1 LVLLAAAPGPLVHS
15 GLTLNLGIAQWRNGM
30 KRRSYHGDS
39 DVELLQVFNATAI
52 AATDHCGYLHPG
64 DIPHHLFSGNRYYD
78 PAEVM
83 TIWED
88 DQGVAAW
95 LLVGPR
101 HKSYDAQV
109 RPDLRGNDFE
119 REVLEY
125 ADDRVVELMRQNDI
139 SGDCIFADAFRGD
152 TARIQL
158 LTELGWE
165 SDNEL
170 PYVLNRT
177 EITSIAVPALPDGF
191 SFQSAKG
198 VEDAA
203 ALADVHNAAFGA
215 IWTSESYRHVMESP
229 GYDPERELVI
239 QAPDGTFA
247 AFSVIRY
254 DHLNRTGLFEP
265 VGTHKDY
272 RRRGFGRAIIL
283 YGMQQMAAAG
293 MKFATV
299 AHFGQNEAAQGLYQ
313 ACGFKPW
320 HLLDGFAKPVIIQ
333 SPDTPQ
339 RDV

>member
-1 LVLLAAAPGPLVHS
+1 MIRRTYTGEADLKLLQDFNAAA
-15 GLTLNLGIAQWRNGM
+15 IA
-30 KRRSYHGDS
+30 
-39 DVELLQVFNATAI
+39 V
-52 AATDHCGYLHPG
+52 TDHCGYLHPG
-64 DIPHHLFSGNRYYD
+64 DISHHLFNGNKYYD
-78 PAEVM
+78 PTEVM

-125 ADDRVVELMRQNDI
+125 ADDRTVELMRRHDI
-139 SGDCIFADAFRGD
+139 TGDCIYGDVFRGD
-152 TARIQL
+152 AARVEL
-158 LTELGWE
+158 LAALGWE
-165 SDNEL
+165 SDKEL
-170 PYVLNRT
+170 PYVLNRAV
-177 EITSIAVPALPDGF
+177 INPIAAPALPDGF
-191 SFQSAKG
+191 SFRPAKG

-203 ALADVHNAAFGA
+203 ALAEVHNASFGVG
-215 IWTSESYRHVMESP
+215 WTPKLYRQVMESS
-229 GYDPERELVI
+229 GYEPERELVI
-239 QAPDGTFA
+239 RAPDGTLA
-247 AFSVIRY
+247 AFTVIWY

-293 MKFATV
+293 MELATV
-299 AHFGQNEAAQGLYQ
+299 AHFGQNEAARGLYQ

-320 HLLDGFAKPVIIQ
+320 HLLDRFIKHI
-333 SPDTPQ
+333 
-339 RDV
+339 